1 MTHIVVV
8 GSLNMDLVVR
18 THHMPGPGETVLG
31 DDFQTIPGGKGANQA
46 VAAARQGARVS
57 MVGRVGDDAF
67 GQTLRSSLQAEGID
81 ISHVLV
87 DSSAPTG
94 IAMITLD
101 EGGQNS
107 IVVAPGANA
116 QLTAEDV
123 EAALT
128 DVGAF
133 DTLVMQLETSL
144 SAVQAAA
151 LVARERG
158 AKIILNPAPA
168 QPVPAALLTLVDVL
182 IPNES
187 ETSLLSGLPADSPG
201 QAKEAAQVLLDQ
213 GVGAVV
219 LTLGA
224 HGAVVL
230 EPGQEIVHLPPHI
243 VDVVDTTAA
252 GDAFVA
258 ALATRWSEGI
268 SLWEAAHCGNKAG
281 ALAVTKLGAQPSL
294 PTRAEVDRFC

>member
-1 MTHIVVV
+1 MPHIVVV

-18 THHMPGPGETVLG
+18 THRMPGPGETVLG

-81 ISHVLV
+81 ISHVKV
-87 DSSAPTG
+87 DSTAPTG

-101 EGGQNS
+101 EAGQNS

-123 EAALT
+123 ETALNAA
-128 DVGAF
+128 GAF
-133 DTLVMQLETSL
+133 DALVMQLETSL
-144 SAVQAAA
+144 PAVQAATRMA
-151 LVARERG
+151 HEHG

-168 QPVPAALLTLVDVL
+168 QPVPAELLTLVDVL

-187 ETSLLSGLPADSPG
+187 ETSMLSGLPADSPE
-201 QAKEAAQVLLDQ
+201 QAEEAAQVLLDQ

-230 EPGQEIVHLPPHI
+230 EPGQEVVHLPPYL

-258 ALATRWSEGI
+258 ALATRWSEGV
-268 SLWEAAHCGNKAG
+268 SLWEAAYCGNKAG

-294 PTRAEVDRFC
+294 PTWAELEQLC

>member
-1 MTHIVVV
+1 MPHIVVV

-67 GQTLRSSLQAEGID
+67 GHTLRSSLQSEGVD
-81 ISHVLV
+81 IGHVKV
-87 DSSAPTG
+87 DSTAPTG

-101 EGGQNS
+101 GAGQNS

-123 EAALT
+123 ETALNAA
-128 DVGAF
+128 GAF
-133 DTLVMQLETSL
+133 DALVMQLEISL
-144 SAVQAAA
+144 PVVQAAA
-151 LVARERG
+151 RMAHEHG
-158 AKIILNPAPA
+158 AKIILNPAPV
-168 QPVPAALLTLVDVL
+168 QPVPAELLTLVDVL

-187 ETSLLSGLPADSPG
+187 ETSMLSGLPADSPE
-201 QAKEAAQVLLDQ
+201 QAEQAAQVLLDQ

-224 HGAVVL
+224 HGAAVL
-230 EPGQEIVHLPPHI
+230 EPGQEVVHLPPHL

-281 ALAVTKLGAQPSL
+281 ALTVTKLGAQPSL
-294 PTRAEVDRFC
+294 PTRPEVDRFC